1 MCTAVEYRPY
11 TGWSME
17 KCCHTRRCATIT
29 SQHGRTRNDTWDL
42 ELAMIEASYAA
53 GELTCGE
60 VKAKA
65 AAVVSEVVTRH
76 QEARQNHHHQR
87 QPHPNGMRRR
97 RDNARRPAPTH

>member
-1 MCTAVEYRPY
+1 MDPGASDYSALAWR
-11 TGWSME
+11 GDGSLAD
-17 KCCHTRRCATIT
+17 HRRLGADLTTDVPIKYL
-29 SQHGRTRNDTWDL
+29 QYFLEDDL

-76 QEARQNHHHQR
+76 QEAR
-87 QPHPNGMRRR
+87 
-97 RDNARRPAPTH
+97 ARVTQEDVARCMSVRPIV